1 MTDRVSLTIVQAVRL
16 LHCEIFFLQGALCLE
31 IHFHLGI
38 GAFRRYDI
46 IYSGLFLLN
55 GMSKI
60 YQLPW
65 NLPYKT

>member
-1 MTDRVSLTIVQAVRL
+1 MAYRITDTVIQACCLADRKV
-16 LHCEIFFLQGALCLE
+16 FFLEAGLCLE
-31 IHFHLGI
+31 IHLHLCI
-38 GAFRRYDI
+38 GALRRYDI